1 MAYYGHD
8 EHGFQARLTRS
19 LWIYAQYQLAGL
31 ALSWLSIVSMLA
43 ADRNMLTREPNLALI
58 YLFALAV
65 PLGACGV
72 VKAIRR
78 FAVARPQIQNA
89 TLQPR

>member
-1 MAYYGHD
+1 MAYSGHD

-31 ALSWLSIVSMLA
+31 AMSWLSIVSMLA
-43 ADRNMLTREPNLALI
+43 ADRNMLTREPSLALI

-65 PLGACGV
+65 PLGAWGV
-72 VKAIRR
+72 VKAIRC
-78 FAVARPQIQNA
+78 FAVAPPRMQDAP
-89 TLQPR
+89 LQAR